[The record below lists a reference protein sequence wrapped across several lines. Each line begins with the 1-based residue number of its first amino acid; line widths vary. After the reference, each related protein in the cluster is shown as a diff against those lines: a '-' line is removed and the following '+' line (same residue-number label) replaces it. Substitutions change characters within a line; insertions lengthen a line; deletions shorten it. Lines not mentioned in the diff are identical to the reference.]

1 MTASRARRRSA
12 SVPALAL
19 GAWIVAASPVAAQT
33 VIGEPVELFP
43 PDPASI
49 TGAATGAEPA
59 AGSEEITPGDPGPEG
74 LDVQLLTDDTWPA
87 LPLDGSEEIMVGT
100 LPELEGAGVGL
111 LTEQNGGLPPHLWQ
125 GTEPGVV
132 EMLLGRLPGEARS
145 PAMRALARRALLS
158 AATPPA
164 GGAEADFL
172 QARAEALVNLGN
184 LADAV
189 ALLRLAPERDG
200 DTLLAQLEVET
211 AFLADDA
218 PGACARVRASLGQSD
233 SAFWQRA
240 LIYCQILD
248 GQAEAALLGLNLLE
262 EMGDGDDPVFAV
274 LARRLAGGQ
283 GEGEIAVRSPTL
295 LHLAMMRSA
304 GLPVDKNQIRNM
316 SPAVLAAA
324 VEADV
329 TSVEVRLRLAERAH
343 GYGMLSADRLTA
355 VYEAV
360 GFTPD
365 ELANPLSA
373 AETME
378 QPLARALLYQTAIA
392 QRVAIARAEVLQRAW
407 QLSLVDGHYLT
418 VVHATAA
425 LARGLTPA
433 PELGWFA
440 ADAVRAMIA
449 AGDAEAAA
457 RWLALAEQ
465 TALRSPDGARA
476 VVDLWPLV
484 QLDDPERPLD
494 RGRLDAWWDSQ
505 IRLPEPQRRDR
516 ISVLFSLLDALGVAV
531 PASYWA
537 QILPG
542 PARVTTTVP
551 ATPVWY
557 ALGRSSAELH
567 IGESVLLSLMILGN
581 GGPATASEPVLATV
595 ISSLT
600 ATGLTAEARAIAVEA
615 ALAAGF

>member
-1 MTASRARRRSA
+1 MTASRARRCSA
-12 SVPALAL
+12 SVLALAFS
-19 GAWIVAASPVAAQT
+19 AWIVSASPVAAQT
-33 VIGEPVELFP
+33 VVGEPIELFP
-43 PDPASI
+43 PDADSI
-49 TGAATGAEPA
+49 TGVATGAEPA
-59 AGSEEITPGDPGPEG
+59 AGIEETVPGDPGPES
-74 LDVQLLTDDTWPA
+74 LDVQILTDDPWST
-87 LPLDGSEEIMVGT
+87 LPVDGSEEIVVGT
-100 LPELEGAGVGL
+100 LPELEGAGIGL
-111 LTEQNGGLPPHLWQ
+111 LTEQSGGLPPHLWQ
-125 GTEPGVV
+125 GTEPGVA
-132 EMLLGRLPGEARS
+132 EMLLGRLPGDARS
-145 PAMRALARRALLS
+145 PAMRTLARRALLS
-158 AATPPA
+158 AGAPPA
-164 GGAEADFL
+164 GSTEGDFL
-172 QARAEALVNLGN
+172 QARAEALVSLGN
-184 LADAV
+184 LTDAV

-200 DTLLAQLEVET
+200 DALLARLEVET

-218 PGACARVRASLGQSD
+218 AGACARVRAFLGQSD
-233 SAFWQRA
+233 SVFWQRA
-240 LIYCQILD
+240 LIYCQILG

-262 EMGDGDDPVFAV
+262 EMGDDDDPAFAD
-274 LARRLAGGQ
+274 LARRLANGQ
-283 GEGEIAVRSPTL
+283 GEGEIAVRSPTS

-304 GLPVDKNQIRNM
+304 DLAVDENQIRNM

-324 VEADV
+324 VDAVV
-329 TSVEVRLRLAERAH
+329 TSVAVRLRLAERAH
-343 GYGMLSADRLTA
+343 GYGMLSTDRLTA

-360 GFTPD
+360 AFTPD
-365 ELANPLSA
+365 ELASPLSV

-407 QLSLVDGHYLT
+407 HLSLVDGHYLT

-449 AGDAEAAA
+449 VGDADAAA

-484 QLDDPERPLD
+484 QLDDPDRPLD
-494 RGRLDAWWDSQ
+494 RGRLNAWWDSQ
-505 IRLPEPQRRDR
+505 GRLPEPQRRDR
-516 ISVLFSLLDALGVAV
+516 ISVLFSLLDAVGVAV
-531 PASYWA
+531 PATYWT

-542 PARVTTTVP
+542 PARVTATVP

-557 ALGRSSAELH
+557 ALGRASAELH